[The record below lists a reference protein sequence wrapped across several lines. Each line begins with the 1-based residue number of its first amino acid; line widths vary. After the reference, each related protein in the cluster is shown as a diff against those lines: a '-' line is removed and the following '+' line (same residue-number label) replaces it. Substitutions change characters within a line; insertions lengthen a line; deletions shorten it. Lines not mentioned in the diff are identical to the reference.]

1 LSLIN
6 NILSKWFVP
15 RSQHDSIQKLAR
27 TYAKQLEDYER
38 AVETKKLFAKKIDYL
53 GRLLLDEGFSPSD
66 IETDEFYTKLESQ
79 INYIRRARSEIGY
92 RLARVGT
99 NFLYVEVESPPY
111 VTDTEYTKI
120 EKSAYD
126 LQRERLQYREAIREI
141 GAIALQDEEFE
152 DPPSAITKE
161 EIDRI
166 LIAIADL
173 RRQIAN
179 LKEENTNL
187 KDRGQNHIKSL
198 QLSQKEVQRLEGE
211 RSCQLLRLDE
221 LSLSQK
227 EVQRLEGEV
236 TDLRAQGEALKEV
249 AKGYA
254 HELTDLRR
262 EKIELISR
270 ASVIANKVRDDMDRL
285 VNSRLPLT

>member
-1 LSLIN
+1 MSLIN

-141 GAIALQDEEFE
+141 GAIALQDQEFE
-152 DPPSAITKE
+152 DPPSAITK
-161 EIDRI
+161 
-166 LIAIADL
+166 
-173 RRQIAN
+173 
-179 LKEENTNL
+179 
-187 KDRGQNHIKSL
+187 
-198 QLSQKEVQRLEGE
+198 
-211 RSCQLLRLDE
+211 
-221 LSLSQK
+221 
-227 EVQRLEGEV
+227 
-236 TDLRAQGEALKEV
+236 
-249 AKGYA
+249 
-254 HELTDLRR
+254 
-262 EKIELISR
+262 
-270 ASVIANKVRDDMDRL
+270 
-285 VNSRLPLT
+285 